1 MYGGSE
7 KMRLG
12 WVEAHNSSHGGGE
25 KWIKGRLADKS
36 YCYNKTYDFQL
47 LSFKNWFLVSF

>member
-36 YCYNKTYDFQL
+36 YCYNKTFMTFNY
-47 LSFKNWFLVSF
+47 